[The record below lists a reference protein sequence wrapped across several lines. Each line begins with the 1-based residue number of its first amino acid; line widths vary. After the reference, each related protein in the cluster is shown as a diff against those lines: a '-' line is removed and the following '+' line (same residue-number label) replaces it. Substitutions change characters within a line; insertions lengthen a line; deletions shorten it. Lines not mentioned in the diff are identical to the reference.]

1 MSMLTLRII
10 SRLMSYPCRTLQ
22 LAVPEMLE
30 VLEREAVLPEANQ
43 QALAGFLCH
52 AREIAL
58 LELQERYV
66 ATFDRG
72 RNLSLH
78 LFEHVHGESRNRG
91 QAMVDLVNHYSAHGF
106 TLAARELPDHLPLML
121 EFLSTQPR
129 AEAARLL
136 EDAMPVIV
144 LLGAR
149 LREAGSDY
157 AVLFDAIEALAGTPA
172 EAEAMRREA
181 ASEGPDETIQKMDEI
196 WEEEQVSFLG
206 NNDPAGG
213 GCPANRSSPRTPT
226 ESLVQWTNPRSGKHT
241 TSRA

>member
-10 SRLMSYPCRTLQ
+10 SRLMSYPCGALQ

-30 VLEREAVLPEANQ
+30 VLGRQAVLPEANR

-52 AREIAL
+52 VRETTL

-78 LFEHVHGESRNRG
+78 LFEHVHGESRSRG
-91 QAMVDLVNHYSAHGF
+91 QAMVDLVNHYRAHGF

-129 AEAARLL
+129 EAAARLL

-157 AVLFDAIEALAGTPA
+157 AVLFDAIEALVGTPA

-196 WEEEQVSFLG
+196 WEEEQIRFLG
-206 NNDPAGG
+206 NSDPAGK
-213 GCPANRSSPRTPT
+213 GCPVNRSGPQTPT
-226 ESLVQWTNPRSGKHT
+226 ESPVQWTKPRSGKQPA
-241 TSRA
+241 SRA